1 MDNLENIRRFLG
13 FCEEHALK
21 GYNGECDGVFSIL
34 SVVDRN
40 NKEQLVVCIDK
51 YLSVYI
57 LFCIDFKTEMESVIA
72 ELTDSGISKR
82 HEESCSCDSCLLL
95 PLLNICFFV
104 KIMIIH

>member
-51 YLSVYI
+51 YLSV
-57 LFCIDFKTEMESVIA
+57 
-72 ELTDSGISKR
+72 
-82 HEESCSCDSCLLL
+82 
-95 PLLNICFFV
+95 
-104 KIMIIH
+104 